1 MLKKL
6 FLKCFNKKALDL
18 FVSKEKGLAE
28 KIEDID
34 HLRFI
39 ENGVNIYFKEVNSKS
54 LSVDTK
60 KDLEKVRKMIEKKN
74 NHD

>member
-1 MLKKL
+1 MGTL
-6 FLKCFNKKALDL
+6 
-18 FVSKEKGLAE
+18 E

-39 ENGVNIYFKEVNSKS
+39 ENGVPIYYTRIDSES

-60 KDLEKVRKMIEKKN
+60 NDLEVVRSIIQN
-74 NHD
+74 RTV